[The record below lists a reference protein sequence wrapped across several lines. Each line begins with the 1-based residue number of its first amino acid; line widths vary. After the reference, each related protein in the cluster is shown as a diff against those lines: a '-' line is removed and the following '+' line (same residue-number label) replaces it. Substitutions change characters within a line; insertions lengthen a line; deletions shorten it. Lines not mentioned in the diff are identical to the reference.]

1 MKPTPN
7 SAGLDPLLAFGAHPD
22 DIEFACG
29 GIVAR
34 ETTLGRP
41 AHFVVCSRGES
52 ASHGTAE
59 QRTAEAEKGAKI
71 LGASLEFVDLDGDA
85 RLEPC
90 VVHAIALAAI
100 IRRIRPGIVL
110 APSLVANQHPDHA
123 ALGKIA
129 CDAAR
134 LARYGG
140 VEELRAAPPHA
151 IGQLFFYAVSPSAE
165 PRDISPIF
173 VDVSSSIE
181 PWKTA
186 MEAHASQT
194 SAQHYIELQLARA
207 RAHGL
212 RRRIARH
219 RAFPCRSAYR

>member
-1 MKPTPN
+1 MP
-7 SAGLDPLLAFGAHPD
+7 
-22 DIEFACG
+22 
-29 GIVAR
+29 R
-34 ETTLGRP
+34 E
-41 AHFVVCSRGES
+41 
-52 ASHGTAE
+52 
-59 QRTAEAEKGAKI
+59 
-71 LGASLEFVDLDGDA
+71 
-85 RLEPC
+85 
-90 VVHAIALAAI
+90 
-100 IRRIRPGIVL
+100 
-110 APSLVANQHPDHA
+110 
-123 ALGKIA
+123 
-129 CDAAR
+129 

-212 RRRIARH
+212 RAGVSHAIAL
-219 RAFPCRSAYR
+219 FPADPIIVESLAPVARGARTL